1 MGKHQHKRPTALQ
14 YNPQNNSAPTLV
26 AKGDNALAKEI
37 IGLAQQH
44 GVLIHEDPHLAKIL
58 NSLDIVQSV
67 PREIFFVMAELIAFS
82 YVLQGNFPINTEA

>member
-1 MGKHQHKRPTALQ
+1 MGKHQHKRQTALQ

-26 AKGDNALAKEI
+26 AKGHNALAEEI

-44 GVLIHEDPHLAKIL
+44 GVLINEDPHLAKIL

-67 PREIFFVMAELIAFS
+67 PR
-82 YVLQGNFPINTEA
+82 

>member
-44 GVLIHEDPHLAKIL
+44 GVLIHEGPHLAKIL

-82 YVLQGNFPINTEA
+82 YVLQGNFPNNTEA